1 MTEQDLMKEQKEVL
15 SDSDDC
21 LDDLEYIDF
30 DEVVLDHKE
39 QAIDPALATDRKDG
53 LTEKIKQFITKQPN
67 TIEEESVS
75 QGANQPVSEAMM
87 EQEVPVVETVEKSAQ
102 KSKSKALA
110 SVVEE
115 GVEQVKSKPL
125 APIPSVTKVE
135 SQVVPVVEE
144 DDEEILPFPLK
155 TESVVE
161 EAPVQ
166 TKKSDIFDMLY
177 TLDETEPVVEEV
189 EPFVEPVQDTQP
201 EVDMNEQSIIPQ
213 QQMVEEVEGD
223 SMVEKPIS
231 TYTSE
236 DSVANQFLDGESIL
250 KIIFVQEEETTIS
263 NICTKY
269 NVPEKSIY
277 NKEQLNSPLKCG
289 DRVMINY
296 GKLR

>member
-1 MTEQDLMKEQKEVL
+1 
-15 SDSDDC
+15 
-21 LDDLEYIDF
+21 
-30 DEVVLDHKE
+30 
-39 QAIDPALATDRKDG
+39 
-53 LTEKIKQFITKQPN
+53 
-67 TIEEESVS
+67 
-75 QGANQPVSEAMM
+75 
-87 EQEVPVVETVEKSAQ
+87 
-102 KSKSKALA
+102 
-110 SVVEE
+110 
-115 GVEQVKSKPL
+115 
-125 APIPSVTKVE
+125 
-135 SQVVPVVEE
+135 
-144 DDEEILPFPLK
+144 
-155 TESVVE
+155 
-161 EAPVQ
+161 
-166 TKKSDIFDMLY
+166 MLY

-201 EVDMNEQSIIPQ
+201 EVDMNEQSIMPQ